1 MIIHGSRHRNVK
13 RNRGRS
19 NNSGGEREGEEGA
32 GAEQMSDE
40 GTNKMAA
47 ERQWKTKPGRWGAKT
62 FWETHI
68 EGGHY
73 LGV

>member
-40 GTNKMAA
+40 GTNGGG
-47 ERQWKTKPGRWGAKT
+47 KTMENKT
-62 FWETHI
+62 WAVGGKNFLGDTH
-68 EGGHY
+68 
-73 LGV
+73 